1 MTRHTPARAKIF
13 SRRTLFM
20 NPPTTHDPTLHV
32 KRLTPRNKFF
42 RHHVHLDTR
51 SAVGPE
57 GSEVLLKAGFSRSH
71 ISVNCFS
78 YAQGSTPNAVFAEK
92 MFDESEPETWTVKT
106 DNALEVRESFRRARQ
121 VMKRFKLEGYLE
133 SETVHSDRPILSA
146 SKPFNRKLF
155 EKLCPLAAS
164 SGPLETT
171 FRDAEGKHRHLP
183 FSVNLKNL
191 DARRGERAPV
201 LEFHLSLNYDMLED
215 LNLACLLNG
224 MGLVS
229 YEIPKIC
236 ADADGRTILRPDGS
250 PLIIRERPLT
260 LRLANPGASSLEKAD
275 WKRSC
280 REFLRAARYFRELVC
295 DLGGFAAPYSFSGG
309 ELLYPVTFKLESLSG
324 FYSQVADCSKLPPV
338 FDGIVP
344 GRTFSAVESEASLLA
359 LRDRLEREWAAPF
372 PET

>member
-1 MTRHTPARAKIF
+1 
-13 SRRTLFM
+13 M
-20 NPPTTHDPTLHV
+20 NSSAPNDSTLHV
-32 KRLTPRNKFF
+32 KRLTSRDKFF
-42 RHHVHLDTR
+42 HHHVHLDTR
-51 SAVGPE
+51 RAVGPE
-57 GSEVLLKAGFSRSH
+57 GSEILLKAGFSRSH

-78 YAQGSTPNAVFAEK
+78 YAQGSTPNAAFAEK
-92 MFDESEPETWTVKT
+92 MFDETEPETWTVKT
-106 DNALEVRESFRRARQ
+106 DNALEVRTSFRRARQ

-155 EKLCPLAAS
+155 EQLCPFAAS
-164 SGPLETT
+164 SEQHENT
-171 FRDAEGKHRHLP
+171 FLDAEGKLRHLP
-183 FSVNLKNL
+183 FSLSLKNL
-191 DARRGERAPV
+191 DAGRGERAPV

-260 LRLANPGASSLEKAD
+260 LRLANPGASSLEKAK

-280 REFLRAARYFRELVC
+280 REFLRTARYFRELVG
-295 DLGGFAAPYSFSGG
+295 DLGGFAAPYSFSRG

-324 FYSQVADCSKLPPV
+324 FYSQVSDCSKLPPV
-338 FDGIVP
+338 FDGIMR
-344 GRTFSAVESEASLLA
+344 GRTYPAVESEASLLG
-359 LRDRLEREWAAPF
+359 LRDRLESEWAAPF
-372 PET
+372 CEA